1 MGRKQVK
8 GYLPV
13 PMALRVLVK
22 RSEHD
27 RENGFY
33 IIADEVAEVFV
44 VPEIESALSNLVSN
58 EDQEIR
64 T

>member
-1 MGRKQVK
+1 
-8 GYLPV
+8 
-13 PMALRVLVK
+13 MALRVLIK

-27 RENGFY
+27 REDGFH

-58 EDQEIR
+58 ED
-64 T
+64 